1 MESMRM
7 FPLGSPLMPFS
18 MVTLRI
24 FEPRYLQ
31 MITEC
36 VEQSAPFGVVLIER
50 GFEVG
55 GGDQRSAIG
64 TVAQLVDVADLP
76 DGELAVVAVGVE
88 RIRVL
93 DWLPDDPYPT
103 ALVERLGEEA
113 SPTAA
118 ARVDQIDNQLR
129 LVLALVSEAGID
141 VGPLEYELSAEPAVA
156 AHQLCAL
163 APVGP
168 YDAQR
173 LLGAPSVDERLELL
187 SAILEEETDFLRS
200 QLGGS

>member
-7 FPLGSPLMPFS
+7 FPLGNPLIPFA
-18 MVTLRI
+18 MVSLRI

-31 MITEC
+31 MIGEC
-36 VEQSAPFGVVLIER
+36 IEQSAPFGVVLIER

-64 TVAQLVDVADLP
+64 TVAQLVDVSDLP
-76 DGELAVVAVGVE
+76 GGELAVVAVGVE
-88 RIRVL
+88 RIRIL
-93 DWLPDDPYPT
+93 EWLPDDPYPI
-103 ALVERLGEEA
+103 ARVERLGEVA
-113 SPTAA
+113 SPPAA
-118 ARVDQIDNQLR
+118 TRIDAIDRQLQ

-141 VGPLEYELSAEPAVA
+141 VGPLEYELSPRPEVA

-168 YDAQR
+168 FDAQR
-173 LLGAPSVDERLELL
+173 LLAAPTADERLELL
-187 SAILEEETDFLRS
+187 SAILDEEADFLRA

>member
-7 FPLGSPLMPFS
+7 FPLGSPLIPFS
-18 MVTLRI
+18 LVTLRV

-31 MITEC
+31 MIGEC
-36 VEQSAPFGVVLIER
+36 VEQGAPFGVVLIER

-55 GGDQRSAIG
+55 GGDQRSVIG
-64 TVAQLVDVADLP
+64 TVAQLVDVSDLP

-93 DWLPDDPYPT
+93 EWLPDDPYPI
-103 ALVERLGEEA
+103 ARVERLDEVV
-113 SPTAA
+113 SPTAP
-118 ARVDQIDNQLR
+118 ARIEQIDRQLR
-129 LVLALVSEAGID
+129 GVLALVSEAGID
-141 VGPLEYELSAEPAVA
+141 VGPLEYELSNQPEVA

-163 APVGP
+163 APVGA

-173 LLGAPSVDERLELL
+173 LLGASSVDERLELL
-187 SAILEEETDFLRS
+187 SAMLKEEIDFLRS

>member
-7 FPLGSPLMPFS
+7 FPLGNPLMPFS
-18 MVTLRI
+18 MVKLRI

-31 MITEC
+31 MIDEC
-36 VEQSAPFGVVLIER
+36 VEQAAPFGIVLIER

-55 GGDQRSAIG
+55 GGDQRSTIG
-64 TVAQLVDVADLP
+64 TVAQLVDVTDLP

-93 DWLPDDPYPT
+93 EWLPDDPYPI
-103 ALVERLGEEA
+103 ARVERLGEVVSRA
-113 SPTAA
+113 AA
-118 ARVDQIDNQLR
+118 ARIDQIDRQLR
-129 LVLALVSEAGID
+129 LVLAFVSEAGID
-141 VGPLEYELSAEPAVA
+141 VGPLEYELSTQPEVA
-156 AHQLCAL
+156 AHQLCGL
-163 APVGP
+163 APVGA

-173 LLGAPSVDERLELL
+173 LLSAPSVDERLELL
-187 SAILEEETDFLRS
+187 SAFLEEETEFLRS

>member
-7 FPLGSPLMPFS
+7 FPLGSPLIPFS

-31 MITEC
+31 MIGEC
-36 VEQSAPFGVVLIER
+36 VEQAAPFGIVLIER

-55 GGDQRSAIG
+55 GGDQRSVIG
-64 TVAQLVDVADLP
+64 TVAQLVDVSDLS

-93 DWLPDDPYPT
+93 EWLPDDPYPI
-103 ALVERLGEEA
+103 ARVERMGEVV
-113 SPTAA
+113 SPAAA
-118 ARVDQIDNQLR
+118 ARIDQIDQQLR

-141 VGPLEYELSAEPAVA
+141 VGPLEYELSAQPEVA

-163 APVGP
+163 APVGA

-187 SAILEEETDFLRS
+187 SVILKEETDFLRS
-200 QLGGS
+200 QLGGN

>member
-7 FPLGSPLMPFS
+7 FPLGSPLIPFS

-31 MITEC
+31 MIGEC
-36 VEQSAPFGVVLIER
+36 VEQAAPFGIVLIER

-55 GGDQRSAIG
+55 GGDQRSVIG
-64 TVAQLVDVADLP
+64 TVAQLVDVSDLP

-93 DWLPDDPYPT
+93 EWLPDDPYPI
-103 ALVERLGEEA
+103 ARVERLGEVV
-113 SPTAA
+113 SPAAA
-118 ARVDQIDNQLR
+118 ARIDQIDQQLR

-141 VGPLEYELSAEPAVA
+141 VGPLEYELSTQPEVA

-163 APVGP
+163 APVGA

-173 LLGAPSVDERLELL
+173 LLGAQSVDERLELL
-187 SAILEEETDFLRS
+187 SAILNEEIDFLRS